1 MGFAVRYFVTFA
13 ARQNIGQRGFT
24 RTVWPHDRVHLARAN
39 LKVYTFQD
47 LLFFV
52 FKFDVQVF
60 NLQHFIPSLPNHGR
74 SM

>member
-1 MGFAVRYFVTFA
+1 
-13 ARQNIGQRGFT
+13 
-24 RTVWPHDRVHLARAN
+24 
-39 LKVYTFQD
+39 